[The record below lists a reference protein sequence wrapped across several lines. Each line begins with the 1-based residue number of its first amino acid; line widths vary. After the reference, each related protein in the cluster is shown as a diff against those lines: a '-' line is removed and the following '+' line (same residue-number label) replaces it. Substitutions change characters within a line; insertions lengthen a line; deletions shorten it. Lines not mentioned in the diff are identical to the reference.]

1 MFDDKEQ
8 EKEITT
14 VLFRLFLFLF
24 FFWFGSSSLLI
35 NIKNILTIS
44 QLIYIFFF
52 D

>member
-24 FFWFGSSSLLI
+24 FLFGSSSLLI